1 MFLKSGLDPATAVMS
16 ANNNIFHFE
25 VLYSELYHSKGI
37 NIRKRGLVGDISVNE
52 QLSSLKANYLIS
64 RNSWV
69 WAAYPEKF
77 RFLAEF

>member
-1 MFLKSGLDPATAVMS
+1 MS
-16 ANNNIFHFE
+16 ANNNILDFK

-52 QLSSLKANYLIS
+52 QLSSLKTDDLIS
-64 RNSWV
+64 GNSWV

-77 RFLAEF
+77 RFLAEFKFLKEKRVLS